1 MDWFRSWH
9 GAPTDNK
16 WLVIARRAGVQPVI
30 VSATF
35 WALLDYASQQNERGS
50 VAGFDVETYALWAG
64 VDEADVL
71 GVLDAMRAKGVITD
85 GDTLAAWDKRQP
97 KREDSSAERVRR
109 HRDKQRQSVT
119 DDSVT
124 HGNADVTQGNAP
136 DKIQNRVD
144 TETDAE
150 EKQQTTKTTTTA
162 AGADDGGLT
171 DKSLAA
177 VYSCWA
183 DNMPG
188 TLTPI
193 IADTIADDVRTYG
206 ADEVIRAVGIAVTAN
221 KRNLQYVQG
230 ILRRRA
236 AGDEPRRNGTP
247 PKKKQTVD
255 ILDRSGNVIGQ
266 QEIAV

>member
-1 MDWFRSWH
+1 MM
-9 GAPTDNK
+9 
-16 WLVIARRAGVQPVI
+16 

-35 WALLDYASQQNERGS
+35 WALLDYASQQTERGS

-64 VDEADVL
+64 VEEADVL
-71 GVLDAMRAKGVITD
+71 SVLDAMRAKGVISD

-97 KREDSSAERVRR
+97 KREDDSSERVRR
-109 HRDKQRQSVT
+109 HRDRQRQSVT

-124 HGNADVTQGNAP
+124 QCNAGVTHGNAP
-136 DKIQNRVD
+136 DTEKIQNRVD
-144 TETDAE
+144 TEQSRE
-150 EKQQTTKTTTTA
+150 ETTKTTTTA

-171 DKSLAA
+171 DNALSA

-193 IADTIADDVRTYG
+193 LADTIADDVNTYG

-236 AGDEPRRNGTP
+236 AGDEPKRNGVP
-247 PKKKQTVD
+247 PKQKQTVN
-255 ILDRSGNVIGQ
+255 ILDTSGKIVGQ
-266 QEIAV
+266 QEITV